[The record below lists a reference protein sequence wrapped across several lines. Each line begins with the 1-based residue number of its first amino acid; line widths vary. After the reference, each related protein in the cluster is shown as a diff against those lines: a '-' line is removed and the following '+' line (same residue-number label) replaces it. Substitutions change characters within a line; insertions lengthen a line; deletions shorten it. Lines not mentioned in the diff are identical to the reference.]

1 MPSAETIAHRK
12 GAKMKPLLDVLII
25 LDALEKEGS
34 FAAASAKLYKTPS
47 ALSYTVHKLESDLN
61 IELLDRSGHRARF
74 TRTGQMLLEKGRD
87 VLHTVRELEKQA
99 IKLHQG
105 WENELVIGVDD
116 TFPFSLLTPLI
127 EAFYQRHSVTR
138 LIFINGV
145 LGGSWDALTRGRADI
160 IVGAL
165 HEPPQLSDFGFAR
178 LGILEQ
184 IFAVAPHHPLANEP
198 EPINRRIIKNYRAIV
213 VGDSSRPECGV
224 SSQLLDEQE
233 AITVFDFKTK
243 LELQIS
249 GLGCGYL
256 PRYLAQRFIDSG
268 ALVEKQ
274 VLAQSSNESVWV
286 GWNEQ
291 TAGLASAWWRDEI
304 LANSAIAAVYSQGS
318 VEKSAS

>member
-1 MPSAETIAHRK
+1 
-12 GAKMKPLLDVLII
+12 MKPLLDVLII

-34 FAAASAKLYKTPS
+34 FAAASAKLFKTPS

-61 IELLDRSGHRARF
+61 IQLLDRTGHRARF
-74 TRTGQMLLEKGRD
+74 TRTGQMLLEKGRE

-99 IKLHQG
+99 VKLHQG

-116 TFPFSLLTPLI
+116 TFPFSLLAPLI
-127 EAFYQRHSVTR
+127 ETFYQRHSVTR
-138 LIFINGV
+138 LKFINGV
-145 LGGSWDALTRGRADI
+145 LGGSWEALTQGRADI

-165 HEPPQLSDFGFAR
+165 HEPPQSSEFGFAR
-178 LGILEQ
+178 LGVLEQ
-184 IFAVAPHHPLANEP
+184 VFVVAPHHPLAQQP
-198 EPINRRIIKNYRAIV
+198 EPISRRVIKGCRAIV
-213 VGDSSRPECGV
+213 VGDSSLPECAV
-224 SSQLLDEQE
+224 SSQLLEDQE

-256 PRYLAQRFIDSG
+256 PRYLAQRFIETG

-274 VLAQSSNESVWV
+274 VMAQNHSESVWV

-304 LANSAIAAVYSQGS
+304 LANSAIAAVYTSPDGRIS
-318 VEKSAS
+318 SG

>member
-1 MPSAETIAHRK
+1 
-12 GAKMKPLLDVLII
+12 MKPLLDVLII

-34 FAAASAKLYKTPS
+34 FAAASAKLFKTPS

-61 IELLDRSGHRARF
+61 IQLLDRTGHRARF
-74 TRTGQMLLEKGRD
+74 TRTGQMLLEKGRE

-99 IKLHQG
+99 VKLHQG

-138 LIFINGV
+138 LKFINGV
-145 LGGSWDALTRGRADI
+145 LGGSWEALTQGRADI

-165 HEPPQLSDFGFAR
+165 HEPPQSSEFGFAR
-178 LGILEQ
+178 LGVLEQ
-184 IFAVAPHHPLANEP
+184 VFVVATHHPLAEEP
-198 EPINRRIIKNYRAIV
+198 EPISRRVIKGCRAIV
-213 VGDSSRPECGV
+213 VGDSSLPECAV
-224 SSQLLDEQE
+224 SSQLLDDQE

-256 PRYLAQRFIDSG
+256 PRYLAQRFIETG

-274 VLAQSSNESVWV
+274 VMAQNHSESVWV

-304 LANSAIAAVYSQGS
+304 LANSAIAAVYTSPEGGIS
-318 VEKSAS
+318 SG